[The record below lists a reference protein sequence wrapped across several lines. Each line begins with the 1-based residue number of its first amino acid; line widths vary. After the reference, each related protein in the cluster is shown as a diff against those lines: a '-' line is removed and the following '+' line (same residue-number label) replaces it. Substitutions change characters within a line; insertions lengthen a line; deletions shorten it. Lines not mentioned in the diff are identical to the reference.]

1 MINCTHTLLQTFI
14 SEFKYRCRGGTHPAP
29 PRRTSSAIRVIKTR
43 WKKTFCGPPGPISA
57 WGAYVLLQNP
67 RFVERARNFHPKNPT
82 PTFGTRFR
90 PHWPHYLP
98 VRLLFLFG
106 DGPDPIEIHKNILC
120 SLKCTVKWNYCQ
132 TDSVQK
138 NIHFCKILFTTIC
151 ILHISNISN
160 ISVEKRSLES
170 ELKSSQYIPALMISN
185 LLKH

>member
-1 MINCTHTLLQTFI
+1 LINCTHTLLQTFI

-138 NIHFCKILFTTIC
+138 TFIFVKYYLRQFVSYIFQIFQTFQ
-151 ILHISNISN
+151 
-160 ISVEKRSLES
+160 
-170 ELKSSQYIPALMISN
+170 LKKEALKANLKALSTSQ
-185 LLKH
+185 H